1 MNDNLKKF
9 FEEHPKCAIAFS
21 GGCDS
26 VYLMHCAL
34 ECGCDVRG
42 YFIRSEFNSLDDRNS
57 ALETAFSMGACV
69 SVVQAEL
76 LDDPSIVDNDCDRC
90 YYCKR
95 TSMQAMIRKAYV
107 DGYNVFLDGT
117 NADDYDENKPSCKA
131 LKELRIISPLALCGV
146 GRKEVREGLK
156 EANLPAAE
164 MPETSCTAARIEEGM
179 QLNKMNLGKVES
191 CENFLKK
198 RGFSDFR
205 VYLTKEGGK
214 ISLTEVDYP
223 KAMEIKGDI
232 ISHVKKTMSNAVIDE
247 NFRKSK

>member
-1 MNDNLKKF
+1 MNKDLKIF

-21 GGCDS
+21 GGYDS

-34 ECGCDVRG
+34 ECGCNVRG
-42 YFIRSEFNSLDDRNS
+42 YFIRSEFNSIDDRN
-57 ALETAFSMGACV
+57 AVLETAFALGACV

-76 LDDPSIVDNDCDRC
+76 LDDPGIVTNDCDRC

-107 DGYNVFLDGT
+107 DGYTVFLDGT

-131 LKELRIISPLALCGV
+131 LKELRIISPLALCKV
-146 GRKEVREGLK
+146 SRKEVREGLK
-156 EANLPAAE
+156 EAGLPAAA
-164 MPETSCTAARIEEGM
+164 MPETSCAAARIEEGM
-179 QLNKMNLGKVES
+179 QINKMNLSKVES

-205 VYLTKEGGK
+205 VYLTKDGGK
-214 ISLTEVDYP
+214 ISLTENDYP

-232 ISHVKKTMSNAVIDE
+232 ISHVKKIMSNAVIDD